1 MELHIWGQRQ
11 EVMMKN
17 RKVVSAFFQVYEND
31 CLRDYLEHMAQKGW
45 KLSSVG
51 SIFLHFEACK
61 PHRIRYCVEIME
73 KPSAYASNQTKERK
87 TYREFC
93 EDAGWDYVGSTGYL
107 HIFCTEDKE
116 AVLVETDSAERYERI
131 CRAFMSSNWLFGV
144 LFGIILLQN
153 LYSCYLRKTFFCLNG
168 WTCFL
173 LITVFG
179 WNIGGFYL
187 WRKQAEKSLKE
198 SGNLPC
204 ISWNFVQLKNNLAI
218 IFTFLLCTVPFV
230 YSIRQSKSILM
241 IYGVMLTYTVLLAV
255 IFTKLLYWLR
265 EKQAFRTSTNIVIYW
280 GIGIMI
286 AMFSCIV
293 TVIAIIAVW
302 G

>member
-1 MELHIWGQRQ
+1 
-11 EVMMKN
+11 
-17 RKVVSAFFQVYEND
+17 
-31 CLRDYLEHMAQKGW
+31 
-45 KLSSVG
+45 
-51 SIFLHFEACK
+51 
-61 PHRIRYCVEIME
+61 
-73 KPSAYASNQTKERK
+73 
-87 TYREFC
+87 
-93 EDAGWDYVGSTGYL
+93 VGSTGYL

-179 WNIGGFYL
+179 LNIGGFYL
-187 WRKQAEKSLKE
+187 WKKQAEKSLKE

-204 ISWNFVQLKNNLAI
+204 ISWNFVKLKNNL
-218 IFTFLLCTVPFV
+218 V
-230 YSIRQSKSILM
+230 YSIRQSKSILI

>member
-1 MELHIWGQRQ
+1 
-11 EVMMKN
+11 
-17 RKVVSAFFQVYEND
+17 
-31 CLRDYLEHMAQKGW
+31 
-45 KLSSVG
+45 
-51 SIFLHFEACK
+51 
-61 PHRIRYCVEIME
+61 
-73 KPSAYASNQTKERK
+73 
-87 TYREFC
+87 
-93 EDAGWDYVGSTGYL
+93 
-107 HIFCTEDKE
+107 
-116 AVLVETDSAERYERI
+116 
-131 CRAFMSSNWLFGV
+131 MS
-144 LFGIILLQN
+144 
-153 LYSCYLRKTFFCLNG
+153 
-168 WTCFL
+168 FL

-187 WRKQAEKSLKE
+187 WKKQAEKSLKE

-230 YSIRQSKSILM
+230 YSIRQSKSILI